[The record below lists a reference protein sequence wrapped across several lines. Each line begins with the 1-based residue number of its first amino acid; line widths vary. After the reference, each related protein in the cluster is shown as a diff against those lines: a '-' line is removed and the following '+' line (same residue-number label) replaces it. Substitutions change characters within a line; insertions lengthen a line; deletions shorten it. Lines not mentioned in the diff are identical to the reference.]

1 MKLRP
6 IGKKADLS
14 LSINAIVILIL
25 AITVLSLG
33 LTFIRSMFKSA
44 GSKIEGAISLAELD
58 SQPTIE
64 KPITIPE
71 TVEIPSTG
79 STTIKIGI
87 FNLDPS
93 AEFSSAKPILSECI
107 LAGSATDDTTATDE
121 TETTGSAGPFTL
133 TTTTQTIAKRS
144 SAAYKAI
151 LQTSASGG
159 TYVCTVKASGSGI
172 DASLQSSISGQFFIN
187 VK

>member
-33 LTFIRSMFKSA
+33 LTFIRGMFKSA

-64 KPITIPE
+64 KPITVPE
-71 TVEIPSTG
+71 TVEVPSTG

-87 FNLDPS
+87 FNPDPS
-93 AEFSSAKPILSECI
+93 AEFKDAKPILSECI
-107 LAGSATDDTTATDE
+107 KAGATAAASDSTD
-121 TETTGSAGPFTL
+121 TETTETEAQVFTL

-151 LQTSASGG
+151 LQTESSGG
-159 TYVCTVKASGSGI
+159 TYVCTLKTSGSGI
-172 DASLQSSISGQFFIN
+172 DTALMGSISGQFFIN